1 LLEQSDQQSV
11 IRGLREGSRGAWTA
25 LYNGYSA
32 DVWRYVARLLGKDT
46 VAIADV
52 VQDVFLSAAKSAR
65 QFDPA
70 RGTLW
75 SWLTGIAQ
83 HLVAAHWRQVAKV
96 ARLRC
101 LVEEGAVEISH
112 LIDAAK
118 PLDGTTEA
126 IDLADLVRS
135 VLSQL
140 SADYATLL
148 TSKYMDDLSLEE
160 LAQQF
165 GGPTASVEAIKSKLA
180 RARREFRA
188 KFEQFSGDSVQ
199 FSVFSVQNRTI
210 GAETAPD
217 SRQLKRQSKTD
228 D

>member
-1 LLEQSDQQSV
+1 
-11 IRGLREGSRGAWTA
+11 
-25 LYNGYSA
+25 
-32 DVWRYVARLLGKDT
+32 
-46 VAIADV
+46 
-52 VQDVFLSAAKSAR
+52 
-65 QFDPA
+65 
-70 RGTLW
+70 
-75 SWLTGIAQ
+75 
-83 HLVAAHWRQVAKV
+83 
-96 ARLRC
+96 
-101 LVEEGAVEISH
+101 
-112 LIDAAK
+112 
-118 PLDGTTEA
+118 
-126 IDLADLVRS
+126 
-135 VLSQL
+135 LSQL